1 MVQGQ
6 ARDQPDTQVSVC
18 PGDKNSHF
26 LLIPIVAKISP
37 ASFIWWYEIKLPIIM
52 DEFQCPAVATIL
64 CLLYEPAMNQL

>member
-6 ARDQPDTQVSVC
+6 ARYQPDTQVSIC

-26 LLIPIVAKISP
+26 LSISNLAKISP

-52 DEFQCPAVATIL
+52 DEFQCPAVATIYNL
-64 CLLYEPAMNQL
+64 IMTLFMTLL